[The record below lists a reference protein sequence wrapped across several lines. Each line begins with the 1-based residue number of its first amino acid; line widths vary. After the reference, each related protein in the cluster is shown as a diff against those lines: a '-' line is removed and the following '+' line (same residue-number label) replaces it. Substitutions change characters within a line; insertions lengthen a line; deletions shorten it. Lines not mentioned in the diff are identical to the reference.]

1 MVADIRH
8 DGMDVDGVPHVY
20 WSIYQ
25 RVGKTLAV
33 ILRTAGDP
41 ATFGEAARREVQ
53 AVDPTL
59 PVFGVRTLSEAVDV
73 SLAQQRFSAQIMGAF
88 AVLALML
95 AAIGIYGVLAYTVGQ
110 RTREIGIRMA
120 LGARGS
126 EVVGMVLW
134 HGMRL
139 ILIGAAV
146 GIAGAFALSRL
157 LARLV
162 YGVSTSDPL
171 VFTVVPLVLVGV
183 AFIASYVPAMRA
195 TRIDPIEALRAE

>member
-1 MVADIRH
+1 
-8 DGMDVDGVPHVY
+8 
-20 WSIYQ
+20 
-25 RVGKTLAV
+25 
-33 ILRTAGDP
+33 
-41 ATFGEAARREVQ
+41 
-53 AVDPTL
+53 
-59 PVFGVRTLSEAVDV
+59 
-73 SLAQQRFSAQIMGAF
+73 
-88 AVLALML
+88 
-95 AAIGIYGVLAYTVGQ
+95 
-110 RTREIGIRMA
+110 
-120 LGARGS
+120 
-126 EVVGMVLW
+126 MVLW

-171 VFTVVPLVLVGV
+171 VFTAVPLVLICV